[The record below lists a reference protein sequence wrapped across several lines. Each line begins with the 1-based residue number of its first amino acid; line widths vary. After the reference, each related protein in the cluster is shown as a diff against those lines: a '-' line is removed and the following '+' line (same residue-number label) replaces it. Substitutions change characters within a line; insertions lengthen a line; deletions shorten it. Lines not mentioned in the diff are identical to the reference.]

1 MTRGALVHQVLD
13 TAELGGG
20 NLYALAVAERLRADG
35 DGATIWCHHTGP
47 AVGEAARRGLA
58 VRTFDQDKLKRGGFA
73 ALWQVARLAWRLR
86 RARGIVHVHSHVLYG
101 FVRRAVKL
109 AGVPAI
115 AHVHID
121 APPESYRW
129 AFAQPPAA
137 IVTCAEFLAAKVR
150 DSLPSDA
157 LKRTRIV
164 AVPNAIDT
172 AKFAPGDRA
181 AAKRKVDAPEGAP
194 LVLMVANLSPHKG
207 QLVALEALR
216 LMRAAGSG
224 AHLWLAGVE
233 RGGTAFTADLRAF
246 VEAHSLGS
254 CVKFLGQRADV
265 PDLMRAADAVVLPSS
280 NEGLPLTLLEAQ
292 ASGTPVLAAPTA
304 GVPEIVR
311 HGATGVLIAHGDAAG
326 YARELAALFADPARA
341 RALATAALAQ
351 ARTRTFD
358 AMCSQLRTVY
368 ATVQKGRP

>member
-20 NLYALAVAERLRADG
+20 NLYALAVAERLFATGDRA
-35 DGATIWCHHTGP
+35 AIWCHRAGP
-47 AVGEAARRGLA
+47 AVGEAARRGLP
-58 VRTFDQDKLKRGGFA
+58 VRTFDQDALKRGGFG

-86 RARGIVHVHSHVLYG
+86 RAGGVVHVHSHVLYG
-101 FVRRAVKL
+101 FARRAVKL
-109 AGVPAI
+109 ASAPAI

-121 APPESYRW
+121 APAESYRW

-137 IVTCAEFLAAKVR
+137 IVTCADFLAAKVR
-150 DSLPSDA
+150 DSLPADA

-181 AAKRKVDAPEGAP
+181 AAKRLVGAPEGVP

-233 RGGTAFTADLRAF
+233 RGGTAFSSELHRF
-246 VEAHSLGS
+246 VEAHALSS
-254 CVKFLGQRADV
+254 CVRFLGQRADV

-304 GVPEIVR
+304 GVPEIVA
-311 HGATGVLIAHGDAAG
+311 HGATGLLIAHDDAAG
-326 YARELAALFADPARA
+326 YARELAALFSDPDRA
-341 RALATAALAQ
+341 QALATAALAQ

-358 AMCSQLRTVY
+358 AMFAQLRAVY
-368 ATVQKGRP
+368 AAVGA

>member
-1 MTRGALVHQVLD
+1 MTRGSLVHQVLD

-35 DGATIWCHHTGP
+35 DTTTIWCHHTGP
-47 AVGEAARRGLA
+47 AVGESARRALA
-58 VRTFDQDKLKRGGFA
+58 VRTFDQDALKRGGFG
-73 ALWQVARLAWRLR
+73 ALWQVARIAWKLR

-109 AGVPAI
+109 AGAPAV

-150 DSLPSDA
+150 DSLPA
-157 LKRTRIV
+157 EVLTRTRIV

-181 AAKRKVDAPEGAP
+181 AAKRRVGAPEGAP

-216 LMRAAGSG
+216 LLRAAGSN
-224 AHLWLAGVE
+224 AHCWFAGVE
-233 RGGTAFTADLRAF
+233 RGGSAFTAELRAF
-246 VEAHSLGS
+246 VETHSLGS
-254 CVKFLGQRADV
+254 CARFLGQRADV
-265 PDLMRAADAVVLPSS
+265 PDLMRAADAVILPSS

-311 HGATGVLIAHGDAAG
+311 DGATGLLLAHDDAAG
-326 YARELAALFADPARA
+326 YARELAALFADPNRA
-341 RALATAALAQ
+341 EALAAAALAQ
-351 ARTRTFD
+351 ARTRTFE
-358 AMCSQLRTVY
+358 AMYAQLRAVY
-368 ATVQKGRP
+368 ADLL

>member
-1 MTRGALVHQVLD
+1 
-13 TAELGGG
+13 
-20 NLYALAVAERLRADG
+20 
-35 DGATIWCHHTGP
+35 
-47 AVGEAARRGLA
+47 
-58 VRTFDQDKLKRGGFA
+58 
-73 ALWQVARLAWRLR
+73 
-86 RARGIVHVHSHVLYG
+86 
-101 FVRRAVKL
+101 
-109 AGVPAI
+109 
-115 AHVHID
+115 
-121 APPESYRW
+121 
-129 AFAQPPAA
+129 
-137 IVTCAEFLAAKVR
+137 
-150 DSLPSDA
+150 
-157 LKRTRIV
+157 V

-181 AAKRKVDAPEGAP
+181 AAKHKVGAPDAP

-207 QLVALEALR
+207 QLVALEALS

-233 RGGTAFTADLRAF
+233 RGGTAFTAELYRF
-246 VEAHSLGS
+246 VGAHALGS
-254 CVKFLGQRADV
+254 CVQFLGQRADV

-358 AMCSQLRTVY
+358 AMYSQLRTVY
-368 ATVQKGRP
+368 ASVQKDRK

>member
-20 NLYALAVAERLRADG
+20 NLYALAVAERLRV
-35 DGATIWCHHTGP
+35 DGANATVWCHHTGP
-47 AVGEAARRGLA
+47 AVGEAARRGLS
-58 VRTFDQDKLKRGGFA
+58 VRTFDQSNLKRGGFGT
-73 ALWQVARLAWRLR
+73 LWQVARLAWKLR
-86 RARGIVHVHSHVLYG
+86 RAGGIVHVHSHVLYG

-109 AGVPAI
+109 AGAPAI

-121 APPESYRW
+121 APAESYRW

-150 DSLPSDA
+150 DSLPAEA
-157 LKRTRIV
+157 LARTRIV
-164 AVPNAIDT
+164 AVPNAIDA

-181 AAKRKVDAPEGAP
+181 AAKQKVGAP
-194 LVLMVANLSPHKG
+194 TDASLVLMVANLSPHKG

-216 LMRAAGSG
+216 LMRATGSG

-233 RGGTAFTADLRAF
+233 RGGTAFTAELRAF
-246 VEAHSLGS
+246 VEAHALGP
-254 CVKFLGQRADV
+254 CVQFLGQRADV

-311 HGATGVLIAHGDAAG
+311 HGITGLLIAHDDAPA
-326 YARELAALFADPARA
+326 YARELDALFADPARA
-341 RALATAALAQ
+341 GALATAALEQ
-351 ARTRTFD
+351 ARARTFD
-358 AMCSQLRTVY
+358 AMYSQLRAVY
-368 ATVQKGRP
+368 ATVQKG

>member
-20 NLYALAVAERLRADG
+20 NLYALAVAERLRAEG
-35 DGATIWCHHTGP
+35 DSATIWCHHTGP
-47 AVGEAARRGLA
+47 AVDEGARRGLT
-58 VRTFDQDKLKRGGFA
+58 VRTFDQDALKRGGFGA
-73 ALWQVARLAWRLR
+73 VWQVARLAWRLR
-86 RARGIVHVHSHVLYG
+86 RAGGIVHVHSHVLYG
-101 FVRRAVKL
+101 FARRAVKL
-109 AGVPAI
+109 AGAPAI

-121 APPESYRW
+121 APAESYRW

-137 IVTCAEFLAAKVR
+137 IVTCAEFLASKVR
-150 DSLPSDA
+150 ASLSAEA

-181 AAKRKVDAPEGAP
+181 AAKRLVGAPTDAP
-194 LVLMVANLSPHKG
+194 LVLMVANLSAHKG

-216 LMRAAGSG
+216 LMREAGSG

-233 RGGTAFTADLRAF
+233 RGGSAFTAELRAF
-246 VEAHSLGS
+246 VDAHALGA
-254 CVKFLGQRADV
+254 CVQFLGQRADV

-304 GVPEIVR
+304 GVPEIVA
-311 HGATGVLIAHGDAAG
+311 HGATGLLIAHDDAPA
-326 YARELAALFADPARA
+326 YARELQTLFADPARSQ
-341 RALATAALAQ
+341 ALAEAALAQ

-358 AMCSQLRTVY
+358 AMFAQLRAVY
-368 ATVQKGRP
+368 ASLL

>member
-20 NLYALAVAERLRADG
+20 NLYALAVAERARPDG
-35 DGATIWCHHTGP
+35 DSATVWCHHTGP
-47 AVGEAARRGLA
+47 AISESAHRGLA
-58 VRTFDQDKLKRGGFA
+58 VRTFDQGALKRGGFG
-73 ALWQVARLAWRLR
+73 ALWQVARIAWRLR

-101 FVRRAVKL
+101 FVRRAMKL
-109 AGVPAI
+109 AGAPAV

-121 APPESYRW
+121 APAESYRW

-137 IVTCAEFLAAKVR
+137 IVTCAEFLTAKVR
-150 DSLPSDA
+150 DALPSDA

-172 AKFAPGDRA
+172 ARFTPGDRA
-181 AAKRKVDAPEGAP
+181 AAKRAVGAPQGAP

-216 LMRAAGSG
+216 LMRAAGSR

-233 RGGTAFTADLRAF
+233 RGGTAFSSELHRF
-246 VEAHSLGS
+246 VESHSLGTR
-254 CVKFLGQRADV
+254 VQLLGQRADV

-304 GVPEIVR
+304 GVPEIVT
-311 HGATGVLIAHGDAAG
+311 HGATGLLIAHDDAPG

-341 RALATAALAQ
+341 NALAEAALAQ
-351 ARTRTFD
+351 ARARTFE
-358 AMCSQLRTVY
+358 AMYAQLRAVY
-368 ATVQKGRP
+368 ASVQKGRP

>member
-1 MTRGALVHQVLD
+1 MTRGSLVHQVLD

-47 AVGEAARRGLA
+47 AVAEAARRGLA
-58 VRTFDQDKLKRGGFA
+58 GRTFDQDQLKRGGFG
-73 ALWQVARLAWRLR
+73 ALWQVARLAWKLR

-101 FVRRAVKL
+101 FVRRAVEF
-109 AGVPAI
+109 AGAPTV

-121 APPESYRW
+121 APAESYQW

-150 DSLPSDA
+150 DALPAEA
-157 LKRTRIV
+157 LTRTRVV

-181 AAKRKVDAPEGAP
+181 AAKHKVGAP
-194 LVLMVANLSPHKG
+194 DAQLVLMVANLSPHKG

-216 LMRAAGSG
+216 LMRAAGTN
-224 AHLWLAGVE
+224 AHLWFAGVE
-233 RGGTAFTADLRAF
+233 RGGTAFTAELHRF
-246 VEAHSLGS
+246 VAAHALGS
-254 CVKFLGQRADV
+254 CAKFLGQRADV

-304 GVPEIVR
+304 GVPEIV
-311 HGATGVLIAHGDAAG
+311 AHGETGLLIPHDDAPA
-326 YARELAALFADPARA
+326 YARELQALFADPARA
-341 RALATAALAQ
+341 EALAAAALER
-351 ARTRTFD
+351 ARGRTFA
-358 AMCSQLRTVY
+358 AMYAQLRDVY
-368 ATVQKGRP
+368 ASVQKERK